1 MNSITIT
8 RLYEQ
13 LSSKLGKE
21 TAENLITFIE
31 QKVGEEMENNQK
43 SLSDRRENTNVSDRL
58 DNSKVQKKRAFWD
71 HPEWLFFICCLLVS
85 VIVLALAII
94 NGKK

>member
-31 QKVGEEMENNQK
+31 QKVGEEMGNNQK
-43 SLSDRRENTNVSDRL
+43 GLPDRRENTNASNSL
-58 DNSKVQKKRAFWD
+58 DSSKVQKKSAYWND
-71 HPEWLFFICCLLVS
+71 PKWLLIICAWLILI
-85 VIVLALAII
+85 IVLILTIRSAH
-94 NGKK
+94 